1 MYFTDEESPQTLEP
15 SKVRK
20 GRFLWMEPPA
30 QREYLQTL
38 TRKISTGYYY
48 SDKIIAEIVDEIAP
62 IIDDSLDNEL
72 LIT

>member
-1 MYFTDEESPQTLEP
+1 MDDESPQTIEP

-20 GRFLWMEPPA
+20 GRFMWMEPPA

-38 TRKISTGYYY
+38 SKKISSGYFY
-48 SDKIIAEIVDEIAP
+48 SDKIITEIVEDIAP
-62 IIDDSLDNEL
+62 IIDDSLDNKL